1 MGMYAWEI
9 MFKDK
14 VEEIRRKELAELKR
28 AAWLNA
34 FTSFTF
40 ICAPFIVSL
49 ATFAVYVLSDPLN
62 VLDAEKTFVSLSL
75 FHLMRFP
82 MMMLPNTI
90 TGLIQANVSV
100 KRLSKYL
107 CKEEID
113 ETAVDRSAKKK
124 DEKAI
129 KLSNAT
135 FKWASDDAT
144 DTLKDISI
152 EVEHG
157 SLVAIVGQVGC
168 GKSSLISAILG
179 DMEKQQGHV
188 AVNGRTAYVAQQSW
202 IQNLTVR
209 NNILFGSK
217 ANEITYDHVV
227 QACELQSD
235 LDMLPAG
242 DATEIG
248 ERGIN
253 LSGGQKQRVSIAR
266 AVYQNADIYLFDDP
280 LSAVDAHVG
289 RSIFDN
295 VISADG
301 VLAGK
306 TRLLVTHGISYLPN
320 VDKIIVLVDGR
331 VSEMGSYDELIG
343 KQGDFADFIKNHT
356 FDDGDSDDNP
366 SENGEDT
373 KSNNRSKINLRRSTI
388 SKKNVFLKQDSGNFS
403 DKSLKRI
410 DELAKK
416 SSQYGLLEGKSSGK
430 KLYEKEKAEVGNVK
444 LSVYKTYMEAI
455 GGLLCIVIV
464 LFVVLQNVA
473 LVASN
478 IWLSDWSEDEI
489 KADGTQ
495 DGTMTR
501 LGVYG
506 ALGLVQSIF
515 ALSGSVI
522 LFTSGID
529 ASGIIHNRMIHQMM
543 YSPLRFFDVTPVG
556 RIINRC
562 GKDTDVM
569 DDILIRSISA
579 VLACGCRVLATVIV
593 ICWATWY
600 FVIALVPI
608 FLLYYYV
615 QNFYVKISRQLKRLQ
630 SVSRSPIFSHFGE
643 TLTGVS
649 TIRAYNMQDTF
660 IRQSSQKVDNN
671 HMSYYPN
678 VVSNRWL
685 AFRLEMVANLIILL
699 AAIFAVADRGNVSAG
714 IIGLSVSY
722 AMQVTQTFNWMV
734 RMTSEMESNIVAV
747 ERIEEYT
754 NVEQEAP
761 YHTSAEPPANWPV
774 DGKVEFRNYSTRY
787 RPELD
792 LVVKNISFTVEGGEK
807 VGIVGRTG
815 AGKSSLTLA
824 LFRIIEASEGSITID
839 GFKLNDIGL
848 LDLRSKLAIIPQEPI
863 LFSGT
868 LRFNLDPFDAFTD
881 DDLWETLRHSHLYAF
896 VSSLPKKLEHEIS
909 EGGENLSVG
918 QRQLVCLA
926 RALLRKSKI
935 LVLDEATAAVDLE
948 TDDLIQ
954 TTIRELFKD
963 ATTFTIAHRL
973 NTIMDSD
980 KILVLDAGKISQFG
994 SPNDLL
1000 EMKSGIFYN
1009 MAHDAGIV

>member
-1 MGMYAWEI
+1 MGLAGVAVMILLIPINGYVATKSRTIQMKQMKYKDERIKMMNEVLSGMKTLKMYAWEI

-40 ICAPFIVSL
+40 ICAPFI
-49 ATFAVYVLSDPLN
+49 
-62 VLDAEKTFVSLSL
+62 VSLSL

-388 SKKNVFLKQDSGNFS
+388 SKKNVQKNEGN
-403 DKSLKRI
+403 SL
-410 DELAKK
+410 E
-416 SSQYGLLEGKSSGK
+416 
-430 KLYEKEKAEVGNVK
+430 N
-444 LSVYKTYMEAI
+444 
-455 GGLLCIVIV
+455 
-464 LFVVLQNVA
+464 
-473 LVASN
+473 
-478 IWLSDWSEDEI
+478 
-489 KADGTQ
+489 
-495 DGTMTR
+495 
-501 LGVYG
+501 
-506 ALGLVQSIF
+506 
-515 ALSGSVI
+515 
-522 LFTSGID
+522 
-529 ASGIIHNRMIHQMM
+529 
-543 YSPLRFFDVTPVG
+543 
-556 RIINRC
+556 
-562 GKDTDVM
+562 
-569 DDILIRSISA
+569 
-579 VLACGCRVLATVIV
+579 
-593 ICWATWY
+593 
-600 FVIALVPI
+600 
-608 FLLYYYV
+608 
-615 QNFYVKISRQLKRLQ
+615 
-630 SVSRSPIFSHFGE
+630 
-643 TLTGVS
+643 
-649 TIRAYNMQDTF
+649 
-660 IRQSSQKVDNN
+660 
-671 HMSYYPN
+671 
-678 VVSNRWL
+678 
-685 AFRLEMVANLIILL
+685 
-699 AAIFAVADRGNVSAG
+699 
-714 IIGLSVSY
+714 
-722 AMQVTQTFNWMV
+722 
-734 RMTSEMESNIVAV
+734 
-747 ERIEEYT
+747 
-754 NVEQEAP
+754 
-761 YHTSAEPPANWPV
+761 
-774 DGKVEFRNYSTRY
+774 
-787 RPELD
+787 
-792 LVVKNISFTVEGGEK
+792 KNG
-807 VGIVGRTG
+807 
-815 AGKSSLTLA
+815 
-824 LFRIIEASEGSITID
+824 D
-839 GFKLNDIGL
+839 
-848 LDLRSKLAIIPQEPI
+848 
-863 LFSGT
+863 
-868 LRFNLDPFDAFTD
+868 
-881 DDLWETLRHSHLYAF
+881 
-896 VSSLPKKLEHEIS
+896 
-909 EGGENLSVG
+909 
-918 QRQLVCLA
+918 
-926 RALLRKSKI
+926 
-935 LVLDEATAAVDLE
+935 
-948 TDDLIQ
+948 
-954 TTIRELFKD
+954 
-963 ATTFTIAHRL
+963 
-973 NTIMDSD
+973 
-980 KILVLDAGKISQFG
+980 
-994 SPNDLL
+994 
-1000 EMKSGIFYN
+1000 
-1009 MAHDAGIV
+1009 